1 MIMVTGFPKLQLW
14 GGTFAKF
21 DTTGGITL
29 GFKAIQILLL
39 AFVMVILAACGS
51 KSTEDH
57 ASHGGAHSGD
67 LQETTS
73 SINTLP
79 NFLKTQPEQTQQI
92 YQIAG
97 LSKDKLQWIP
107 CYCGCG
113 DEVGHKSNK
122 NCFIKEVKSDGSVV
136 WDDHGTRCG
145 VCMEIAVTTA
155 QLSKDGRTI
164 KEIRD
169 TIDTRYRGYAKSTD
183 TPMPS

>member
-1 MIMVTGFPKLQLW
+1 MVSFKIFQIFLLVLVMVT
-14 GGTFAKF
+14 
-21 DTTGGITL
+21 
-29 GFKAIQILLL
+29 
-39 AFVMVILAACGS
+39 LAACGS
-51 KSTEDH
+51 QSTEDH
-57 ASHGGAHSGD
+57 AAHGGAHSGD

-79 NFLKTQPEQTQQI
+79 KFLKNQPEQTQQI

-97 LSKDKLQWIP
+97 LSMDKLQWIP

-145 VCMEIAVTTA
+145 VCMQIALTTA
-155 QLSKDGRTI
+155 QLSKDGKAI
-164 KEIRD
+164 KEIRNI
-169 TIDTRYRGYAKSTD
+169 IDTQYNKGYAKPTD